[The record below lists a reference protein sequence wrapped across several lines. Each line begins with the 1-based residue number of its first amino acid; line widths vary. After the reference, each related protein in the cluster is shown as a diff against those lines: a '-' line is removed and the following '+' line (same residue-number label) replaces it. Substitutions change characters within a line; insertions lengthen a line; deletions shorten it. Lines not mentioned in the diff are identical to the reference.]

1 MPASRAVCSG
11 SPFLTRPARIRRSA
25 SRDIVMLPCATA
37 SRAVTALAPT
47 STIFTRPRAS
57 ICDRVAPTLPALPAL
72 PALATLRFFAIA
84 LSQQKRQALERHRQI
99 DALELHVRRRLQ
111 RARGEIEHRLDA
123 RGDDQVEDVLR
134 GRRRDGDDGD
144 ADPFAPGDLLEIVNV
159 VNRHAQARLL

>member
-47 STIFTRPRAS
+47 STILMRPRAS
-57 ICDRVAPTLPALPAL
+57 TCDRVALTLPAL

-84 LSQQKRQALERHRQI
+84 LCQEKRQALERHRQI
-99 DALELHVRRRLQ
+99 DALELHIRRPLQ
-111 RARGEIEHRLDA
+111 RTRGEIEHRLDA

-134 GRRRDGDDGD
+134 GRRRDGNDGD
-144 ADPFAPGDLLEIVNV
+144 ADPLAPGDLLEIVNV
-159 VNRHAQARLL
+159 VDRHA

>member
-11 SPFLTRPARIRRSA
+11 SPFLIRPARIRRSA

-47 STIFTRPRAS
+47 STILMRPRESTCESTKRA
-57 ICDRVAPTLPALPAL
+57 RPALPAL
-72 PALATLRFFAIA
+72 PTFALRASVGEPAFPALLALRFFAIA
-84 LSQQKRQALERHRQI
+84 LCQEKREAFERHRQI

-134 GRRRDGDDGD
+134 GGRRDGNDGD
-144 ADPFAPGDLLEIVNV
+144 ADP
-159 VNRHAQARLL
+159 

>member
-47 STIFTRPRAS
+47 STILIRPRAS
-57 ICDRVAPTLPALPAL
+57 TCDRAAAARPAPPALPTFALRATVGKPACPAPPALPA
-72 PALATLRFFAIA
+72 LRFFAIA
-84 LSQQKRQALERHRQI
+84 LCQEKRQALQRHCQI

-123 RGDDQVEDVLR
+123 RGDNQVEDVLR
-134 GRRRDGDDGD
+134 GRRRD
-144 ADPFAPGDLLEIVNV
+144 
-159 VNRHAQARLL
+159 